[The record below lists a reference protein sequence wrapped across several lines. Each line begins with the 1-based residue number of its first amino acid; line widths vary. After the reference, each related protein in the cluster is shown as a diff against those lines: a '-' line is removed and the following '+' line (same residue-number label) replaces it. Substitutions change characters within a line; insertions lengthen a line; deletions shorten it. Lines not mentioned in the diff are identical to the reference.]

1 MISFY
6 GRDEI
11 HNYFMLSYL
20 GYNLEYLI
28 RKTKSFSLMT
38 CLKVGL
44 QLIERLEEF
53 HGRNLIHRDL
63 KPENITIGWHDIDT
77 IYLIDFGLSKYYKDS
92 NG

>member
-1 MISFY
+1 
-6 GRDEI
+6 
-11 HNYFMLSYL
+11 MLSYL

-28 RKTKSFSLMT
+28 RKTKAFSLMT

-63 KPENITIGWHDIDT
+63 KPENITIGWHDIDI
-77 IYLIDFGLSKYYKDS
+77 IYLIDFGLSKYFKDS